1 MFEII
6 CRKVLL
12 PTPPKISKAE
22 HRKMFEAR
30 VKARDEMAI
39 RERQQQEAFVNQFYS
54 DPSNILYFNRTP
66 NHPLYGL
73 PPDQQLQILQSQ
85 PIEVQYQMVQ
95 GYNSQ
100 GKTALLPQWMPL
112 YQNSISQKVDFAK
125 EELVIDCTIILGLTF
140 LTFALCVAH
149 IFTVKYVSLHTVIM
163 SFFFN
168 ITEVVEQYIDPNTG
182 IPITV
187 EQLQAMYQHQQQ
199 PEVMYTEDG
208 QPIQQVWPQQQ
219 VRVSASWSLHLCQLK

>member
-1 MFEII
+1 
-6 CRKVLL
+6 
-12 PTPPKISKAE
+12 
-22 HRKMFEAR
+22 MFEAR

-100 GKTALLPQWMPL
+100 GKTVQLSWLILTHNYILP
-112 YQNSISQKVDFAK
+112 NVDFFFL
-125 EELVIDCTIILGLTF
+125 EGTFERLYSCLGFNTF
-140 LTFALCVAH
+140 LTFFWCVL
-149 IFTVKYVSLHTVIM
+149 TYL
-163 SFFFN
+163 
-168 ITEVVEQYIDPNTG
+168 
-182 IPITV
+182 
-187 EQLQAMYQHQQQ
+187 L
-199 PEVMYTEDG
+199 
-208 QPIQQVWPQQQ
+208 
-219 VRVSASWSLHLCQLK
+219 

>member
-1 MFEII
+1 MKSKVEVEKPCDLFEIV

-39 RERQQQEAFVNQFYS
+39 RERQQQEVFVNQFYS

-100 GKTALLPQWMPL
+100 GKAVQLTQPINL
-112 YQNSISQKVDFAK
+112 NS
-125 EELVIDCTIILGLTF
+125 
-140 LTFALCVAH
+140 
-149 IFTVKYVSLHTVIM
+149 SLHFT
-163 SFFFN
+163 N
-168 ITEVVEQYIDPNTG
+168 
-182 IPITV
+182 
-187 EQLQAMYQHQQQ
+187 
-199 PEVMYTEDG
+199 
-208 QPIQQVWPQQQ
+208 
-219 VRVSASWSLHLCQLK
+219 C

>member
-1 MFEII
+1 
-6 CRKVLL
+6 
-12 PTPPKISKAE
+12 
-22 HRKMFEAR
+22 MFEAR

-100 GKTALLPQWMPL
+100 GKIVQLSRLILTHNYILP
-112 YQNSISQKVDFAK
+112 NVDFFFYK
-125 EELVIDCTIILGLTF
+125 ELVKDCTVVLGLTHF
-140 LTFALCVAH
+140 
-149 IFTVKYVSLHTVIM
+149 
-163 SFFFN
+163 
-168 ITEVVEQYIDPNTG
+168 
-182 IPITV
+182 
-187 EQLQAMYQHQQQ
+187 
-199 PEVMYTEDG
+199 
-208 QPIQQVWPQQQ
+208 
-219 VRVSASWSLHLCQLK
+219 